1 MLSLVWCVHRFCE
14 EVVKVLGLDWVL
26 LFAQGHLHPSTV
38 LIALR
43 MLVALLSNASIL
55 QKFRDATHNGGW
67 MTDAQ
72 QVTSNKSGQFLGKC
86 VAGFFLG
93 VFLLISLPFSSP
105 SSSSV
110 CFHTVL
116 SILFLLIFLLLLFLR
131 HGSQMITVDF
141 YTAFFTQVTQWG
153 QWCAP

>member
-1 MLSLVWCVHRFCE
+1 MYVIMTPFFLCSVFRFCE

-72 QVTSNKSGQFLGKC
+72 QVTSNKSGQFLGEC
-86 VAGFFLG
+86 SLG
-93 VFLLISLPFSSP
+93 LYDILVYGNPAVTPSLCCRVKTEKKVRCFNVLLCSQVFAVDNHDELLCRLLTG
-105 SSSSV
+105 SV
-110 CFHTVL
+110 VSDVC
-116 SILFLLIFLLLLFLR
+116 
-131 HGSQMITVDF
+131 
-141 YTAFFTQVTQWG
+141 
-153 QWCAP
+153 

>member
-1 MLSLVWCVHRFCE
+1 MLRFCE

-67 MTDAQ
+67 MTDAH
-72 QVTSNKSGQFLGKC
+72 QVTSNKSGQFLGE
-86 VAGFFLG
+86 G
-93 VFLLISLPFSSP
+93 
-105 SSSSV
+105 
-110 CFHTVL
+110 
-116 SILFLLIFLLLLFLR
+116 
-131 HGSQMITVDF
+131 
-141 YTAFFTQVTQWG
+141 
-153 QWCAP
+153 

>member
-1 MLSLVWCVHRFCE
+1 MVPPFCVFRFCE

-72 QVTSNKSGQFLGKC
+72 QVTSNKSGQFLGEC
-86 VAGFFLG
+86 
-93 VFLLISLPFSSP
+93 S
-105 SSSSV
+105 
-110 CFHTVL
+110 
-116 SILFLLIFLLLLFLR
+116 
-131 HGSQMITVDF
+131 
-141 YTAFFTQVTQWG
+141 
-153 QWCAP
+153 